1 MQIILKPHTIE
12 SEETVRVAILH
23 TRLNMLGG
31 GERVC
36 LAIIRTLKE
45 RYGATIDLYS
55 LDKPK
60 WHDVE
65 KKFGKEWVMQVNEY
79 PMTRTEA
86 FVPVFSIYQRLIL
99 SIVSKI
105 RWLNKHYD
113 LVINTI
119 GDFNLGISDI
129 TYMHYP
135 FETLDVNAKYRNN
148 NLWKLYSYPYSV
160 YQNHNIKENIKKTYL
175 VCNSSFT
182 MKTCESVY
190 GKFNGEI
197 VYPPVDSENFVQSRN
212 IPFMH
217 RKKSV
222 ITISRLSQE
231 KRLESIMKIASQL
244 PNVDFHIV
252 GGTSALYT
260 DTILSIKQLASSS
273 PNVSLHFDA
282 SNKEISDLLSQA
294 RLYLHTMI
302 GEHFGIS
309 IVEAM
314 HSGLPVIVHRSG
326 GQYTD
331 VIDYDRYGM
340 SYTDERDVINH
351 IVNTINDETTWE
363 QYHSMSI
370 ERSQNFTFDIFEENM
385 IRVIDKVLQ
394 NKNVK
399 NN

>member
-1 MQIILKPHTIE
+1 MQIMLKPHTIE
-12 SEETVRVAILH
+12 SEEIVRVAILH
-23 TRLNMLGG
+23 TRLNILGG

-36 LAIIRTLKE
+36 LGIIRTLKE
-45 RYGATIDLYS
+45 RYGATVDLYS

-60 WHDVE
+60 WQEVE

-79 PMTRTEA
+79 PMAKTDVL
-86 FVPVFSIYQRLIL
+86 VPVFSIYQRLIL
-99 SIVSKI
+99 STISKI
-105 RWLNKHYD
+105 RSVKKHHD

-119 GDFNLGISDI
+119 GDFNLGVSDI

-135 FETLDVNAKYRNN
+135 FETLDINSKYRNS
-148 NLWKLYSYPYSV
+148 NLWKLYSFPYTV

-175 VCNSSFT
+175 LCNSLFT
-182 MKTCESVY
+182 MQTCESVY
-190 GKFNGEI
+190 GRFNGEV
-197 VYPPVDSENFVQSRN
+197 VYPPVDDKNFAELRD

-231 KRLESIMKIASQL
+231 KRLETIMKIASQL
-244 PNVDFHIV
+244 PDVVFHIV
-252 GGTSALYT
+252 GGTSAQYANTL
-260 DTILSIKQLASSS
+260 LSIKQLASSS

-282 SNKEISDLLSQA
+282 SNKEILELLSQC

-302 GEHFGIS
+302 QEHFGIS

-331 VIDYDRYGM
+331 VIDCDRYGM
-340 SYTDERDVINH
+340 SYTDDQEAVNH
-351 IVNTINDETTWE
+351 IMNTINDETSWE
-363 QYHSMSI
+363 RYHQMSI
-370 ERSQNFTFDIFEENM
+370 ERSKNFTFDIFEKNM
-385 IRVIDKVLQ
+385 TRVIDKVIQ
-394 NKNVK
+394 SKNKK
-399 NN
+399 

>member
-55 LDKPK
+55 LDKPR
-60 WHDVE
+60 WRDVE

-79 PMTRTEA
+79 HMTPTEA

-99 SIVSKI
+99 SILSKI

-148 NLWKLYSYPYSV
+148 NLWKLYSYPYSI

-231 KRLESIMKIASQL
+231 KRLETIMKIASQL
-244 PNVDFHIV
+244 PDVVFHIV

-260 DTILSIKQLASSS
+260 NTVLSIKKMSSS
-273 PNVSLHFDA
+273 LSNVSLHFDA
-282 SNKEISDLLSQA
+282 SNKEILELLSQG

-302 GEHFGIS
+302 NEHFGIS

-340 SYTDERDVINH
+340 SYTDDRDVINH
-351 IVNTINDETTWE
+351 IVNTINDETIWE
-363 QYHSMSI
+363 HYHRMSI
-370 ERSQNFTFDIFEENM
+370 ERSQNFTFDIFEKNM
-385 IRVIDKVLQ
+385 TRVIDKVIQ
-394 NKNVK
+394 NKNVQE
-399 NN
+399 

>member
-1 MQIILKPHTIE
+1 
-12 SEETVRVAILH
+12 
-23 TRLNMLGG
+23 MLGG

-36 LAIIRTLKE
+36 LAIIRTLQE

-60 WHDVE
+60 WREVE

-99 SIVSKI
+99 SIVSKT
-105 RWLNKHYD
+105 RSLNKHYD

-119 GDFNLGISDI
+119 GDFNLGVSDL

-135 FETLDVNAKYRNN
+135 FETLDINSKYRNS
-148 NLWKLYSYPYSV
+148 NLWKLYSYPYNV
-160 YQNHNIKENIKKTYL
+160 YQNHNIKENIKTTYL

-182 MKTCESVY
+182 IKTCESVY
-190 GKFNGEI
+190 GRFNGE
-197 VYPPVDSENFVQSRN
+197 VVHPPVDNKNFAQLRD

-231 KRLESIMKIASQL
+231 KRLETIMKIASQL
-244 PNVDFHIV
+244 PDVIFHIV

-260 DTILSIKQLASSS
+260 NTVSSIKQLASSS

-282 SNKEISDLLSQA
+282 SSNEILELLSQC

-302 GEHFGIS
+302 NEHFGIS

-340 SYTDERDVINH
+340 SYTDDQEAINH
-351 IVNTINDETTWE
+351 IVKSINDETTWE
-363 QYHSMSI
+363 YYHRMSM
-370 ERSQNFTFDIFEENM
+370 ERSQNFTFDIFENNM
-385 IRVIDKVLQ
+385 TRVIDKVIQ
-394 NKNVK
+394 NKNNK
-399 NN
+399 